1 MNPKLAQVLAKEAGI
16 GTLNLYD
23 GANVTKEQMKKKT
36 TFLELMEANL
46 ENLRRGL
53 ECDK

>member
-23 GANVTKEQMKKKT
+23 GANVTKRSAPKEND
-36 TFLELMEANL
+36 FPGVDGEELGKSTPGAGM
-46 ENLRRGL
+46 
-53 ECDK
+53 